1 MILFERIF
9 IHCDG
14 WRTCMDVLLP
24 HNSCRPLSLTALTKA
39 NSLDW
44 NKKGNWWSICGG
56 IVMVL
61 HCTCTYQQFVDVRY
75 RQGHNVLIG
84 EEESSS
90 TLMFPDYFTLLEN
103 NTKIS
108 YRLEVALCWQCC
120 PKQRCSMKIW
130 FPWEGTINHCGQRFP
145 FSLLSKSKLDHA
157 QWRSSYYKKQNS
169 IRVARNT
176 S

>member
-1 MILFERIF
+1 MYFYLIIHADLYPWPLWLRPILLTGTRRRRGI
-9 IHCDG
+9 DG
-14 WRTCMDVLLP
+14 QYAAV
-24 HNSCRPLSLTALTKA
+24 
-39 NSLDW
+39 
-44 NKKGNWWSICGG
+44 
-56 IVMVL
+56 VL

-130 FPWEGTINHCGQRFP
+130 FPWEGTINHCGQHFP

>member
-1 MILFERIF
+1 MRLFERIF

-56 IVMVL
+56 IVIVL
-61 HCTCTYQQFVDVRY
+61 HCTGTYQQFVDVRY

-84 EEESSS
+84 RPGSCSKWLDVSWLQLVLLVRYAFAVQNKDALVVLVWKYGSLGKAQLIIVAAIANDFEFSAKY
-90 TLMFPDYFTLLEN
+90 YFL
-103 NTKIS
+103 KI
-108 YRLEVALCWQCC
+108 
-120 PKQRCSMKIW
+120 
-130 FPWEGTINHCGQRFP
+130 
-145 FSLLSKSKLDHA
+145 
-157 QWRSSYYKKQNS
+157 
-169 IRVARNT
+169 
-176 S
+176 